1 MLAALRGAC
10 GWLASRVYSGSA
22 KRTFGRGPSGRD
34 GSRRRTAAK
43 VSLTTGLA
51 LVLALPGWSAA
62 QTDTLRRPGDADV
75 AGTACTSTLYLS
87 QLQGNPNTTLFEVNT
102 RVSPLVFDPLG
113 SGSHLYNAI
122 GFNPV
127 DNEMYAMNT
136 GGSAAL
142 NMLLRV
148 ATDGATTELGL
159 VSALPAVAYNSGTF
173 GSDGVYYVKPFGNT
187 SVVYAIDVVARTA
200 TAINLDTSFTASDM
214 GWVGGAGG
222 SLYSVSDAGRLYSIG
237 ASGTV
242 TAIGP
247 ATGGGV
253 LGAQFGAV
261 NGLFGSSNDGGLFRI
276 DLTTGARTLI
286 SGSPASGSNDG
297 ANCPN
302 APVQLAADLSVTKTS
317 PTTTYTP
324 GASVSYTIVVR
335 NEGPFAAEDVT
346 VGDPL
351 PAGISAASWTCS
363 GSGGGVCGAASGTG
377 AIDDGDV
384 VLPVNGSVTYALT
397 LQVPSGFTGPLVNT
411 ASVVPGI
418 GTFDPDSSNDSDSVT
433 HEPEGTGPTPAPACG
448 MSTIETFGSTTT
460 APTIGNP
467 GGPWG
472 PPLSGSEGSSEYTY
486 RNTWPMSEG
495 YYARTTS
502 PASSGSVEYWT
513 NAPDHTDDPAGSHGY
528 MLVIDSSDAPGVF
541 FSKTFSGL
549 VIGGRY
555 TMSAAVANIVGN
567 GALVQPDVQLR
578 VVDSVTGAVIG
589 QSSTGPLPQ
598 AASLTSP
605 MNWATPE
612 LSFDATT
619 PSVRIEL
626 VNFQANTGGGNDLAV
641 DDVGLR
647 RDCATL
653 VKALTSESGAV
664 SGTAEPGETL
674 VYTITLSNS
683 GVGAFTDYTFDE
695 HVPLGATVTGIG
707 GAGVSLGCTLPLTGS
722 NSCPVTV
729 ASVPADGSTAVS
741 VTFVIANPI
750 PSGVTSIVNS
760 VSGGHTDCGT
770 AGNTCSVT
778 TPVATSEPPDP
789 TPAPACGVEVVETF
803 GSTTTAPTIGNPGG
817 PWGPPLS
824 GTEGTTEYTYR
835 GSWQIVEGEYARV
848 VSPASGGNPTAWV
861 DAGDHTAD
869 PAGAYGYMLII
880 DSSDAPGV
888 FYSKTFVG
896 LQIGARYTMSA
907 AIANIVGAGNLI
919 LPNVQMRVVDAVT
932 GSVIGQNST
941 GPLPQAASLTSPMNW
956 ATPELS
962 FDATA
967 TSVRIEL
974 VNFQANA
981 GSGNDLAVDDVGLR
995 RDCATLVKALTSE
1008 SGAVSGAAEPGETLV
1023 YTITLSNSGVGDF
1036 TGYEFDENVPL
1047 GATVTAIGGAGVSLG
1062 CTLPLTGNASCPVT
1076 VASVPAGGSTAVSV
1090 TFVIA
1095 DPIPAGVAN
1104 IVNSVSGGDTDCG
1117 TAGNTCSVTTPV
1129 AGGSV
1134 VSLTKTVTDASGNG
1148 IAEPGETL
1156 TYQVTLTNT
1165 GASTATG
1172 YEVTDRLDPNT
1183 SFVSATDGGAHAA
1196 GVITWTDLT
1205 VPAQV
1210 GATPGTL
1217 VLTVAVTVNTPI
1229 PSGVTRI
1236 VNQAMP
1242 TGAAPPTCSAV
1253 PTPAGCAIVPT
1264 PSNVRL
1270 VKALTGETGSRPGLA
1285 EPGET
1290 LTYTITLTD
1299 LGSGGFANY
1308 AFVENVPLGATLTAV
1323 GGAGVTAA
1331 CGLPVTGP
1339 GSCPVTVASVPAGG
1353 STTVLVTFV
1362 VADPIPAGVTSIVN
1376 TVNQGDTGCAAAGNA
1391 CSVST
1396 AVAGSAPA
1404 EVVAV
1409 PVNSRLGLLLLA
1421 LAILAAACL
1430 YRNGQRLER

>member
-10 GWLASRVYSGSA
+10 AWLASRVYPGSA
-22 KRTFGRGPSGRD
+22 TRVFERGPSGRD
-34 GSRRRTAAK
+34 GSRRRLAAK

-51 LVLALPGWSAA
+51 LVTGLPGWSAA
-62 QTDTLRRPGDADV
+62 QPDGLQQRGDADV

-127 DNEMYAMNT
+127 DNQLYAMNT

-142 NMLLRV
+142 NMLLQV
-148 ATDGATTELGL
+148 ASNGATTELGL
-159 VSALPAVAYNSGTF
+159 VSGLPAVAYNSGTV

-187 SVVYAIDVVARTA
+187 NVVYAIDLVARTA
-200 TAINLDTSFTASDM
+200 TAINLSTSFTASDM

-222 SLYSVSDAGRLYSIG
+222 SLYSVSDSGQLYSIS

-276 DLTTGARTLI
+276 DLTTGARSLI

-317 PTTTYTP
+317 PTTTYAP
-324 GASVSYTIVVR
+324 GASVSYTILVR

-346 VGDPL
+346 VDDPL

-377 AIDDGDV
+377 AISDADV
-384 VLPVNGSVTYALT
+384 VLPAGGSVTYALT
-397 LQVPSGFTGPLVNT
+397 LQVPPGFTGPLVNT
-411 ASVVPGI
+411 ASVLPGI

-433 HEPEGTGPTPAPACG
+433 HEPEGTGPTPTPAPACG
-448 MSTIETFGSTTT
+448 MSAIETFGSTTT
-460 APTIGNP
+460 APTIG
-467 GGPWG
+467 
-472 PPLSGSEGSSEYTY
+472 S
-486 RNTWPMSEG
+486 
-495 YYARTTS
+495 
-502 PASSGSVEYWT
+502 
-513 NAPDHTDDPAGSHGY
+513 
-528 MLVIDSSDAPGVF
+528 
-541 FSKTFSGL
+541 
-549 VIGGRY
+549 
-555 TMSAAVANIVGN
+555 
-567 GALVQPDVQLR
+567 
-578 VVDSVTGAVIG
+578 
-589 QSSTGPLPQ
+589 
-598 AASLTSP
+598 
-605 MNWATPE
+605 
-612 LSFDATT
+612 
-619 PSVRIEL
+619 
-626 VNFQANTGGGNDLAV
+626 
-641 DDVGLR
+641 
-647 RDCATL
+647 
-653 VKALTSESGAV
+653 
-664 SGTAEPGETL
+664 
-674 VYTITLSNS
+674 
-683 GVGAFTDYTFDE
+683 
-695 HVPLGATVTGIG
+695 
-707 GAGVSLGCTLPLTGS
+707 
-722 NSCPVTV
+722 
-729 ASVPADGSTAVS
+729 
-741 VTFVIANPI
+741 
-750 PSGVTSIVNS
+750 
-760 VSGGHTDCGT
+760 
-770 AGNTCSVT
+770 
-778 TPVATSEPPDP
+778 
-789 TPAPACGVEVVETF
+789 
-803 GSTTTAPTIGNPGG
+803 PGG

-848 VSPASGGNPTAWV
+848 VSPASGGNPSAWV

-941 GPLPQAASLTSPMNW
+941 GPLPQAASLTGPLSWSN
-956 ATPELS
+956 PELS
-962 FDATA
+962 FDATT

-995 RDCATLVKALTSE
+995 RDCVTLVKALTSE
-1008 SGAVSGAAEPGETLV
+1008 SGGVTGTAEPGETLV
-1023 YTITLSNSGVGDF
+1023 YTITLSNSGVGAF
-1036 TGYEFDENVPL
+1036 TDYTFDENVPL
-1047 GATVTAIGGAGVSLG
+1047 GATLTGIGGAGVSLG

-1090 TFVIA
+1090 TFAIA
-1095 DPIPAGVAN
+1095 DPIPSGVAN
-1104 IVNSVSGGDTDCG
+1104 IVNSVSGGHTDCG
-1117 TAGNTCSVTTPV
+1117 AAGNTCSVTTPV

-1134 VSLTKTVTDASGNG
+1134 VALTKTVTDASGNG

-1156 TYQVTLTNT
+1156 TYQITLTNT
-1165 GASTATG
+1165 GSSAATG
-1172 YEVTDRLDPNT
+1172 YDVTDQLDPNT
-1183 SFVSATDGGAHAA
+1183 SFVSATNGGAHAA
-1196 GVITWTDLT
+1196 GIITWTGLT

-1242 TGAAPPTCSAV
+1242 TGTAPPTCSAT

-1270 VKALTGETGSRPGLA
+1270 VKVLSGENGDRPGLA

-1299 LGSGGFANY
+1299 LGGGGFPNY

-1323 GGAGVTAA
+1323 SGAGVTAG
-1331 CGLPVTGP
+1331 CGLPVTGA

-1362 VADPIPAGVTSIVN
+1362 VSDPIPAGVTSIVN
-1376 TVNQGDTGCAAAGNA
+1376 TVNQGDTGCAEAGNA

-1396 AVAGSAPA
+1396 AIAGGAPPD
-1404 EVVAV
+1404 VVPV

-1421 LAILAAACL
+1421 LAILAVAGL
-1430 YRNGQRLER
+1430 YRNGQRFER

>member
-10 GWLASRVYSGSA
+10 AWLASRVYPGSA
-22 KRTFGRGPSGRD
+22 TRVFERGPSGRD
-34 GSRRRTAAK
+34 GSRRRLAAK

-51 LVLALPGWSAA
+51 LVIGLPGWSAA
-62 QTDTLRRPGDADV
+62 QPDGLQQRGDADV

-127 DNEMYAMNT
+127 DNQLYAMNT

-142 NMLLRV
+142 NMLLQV
-148 ATDGATTELGL
+148 ASNGATTELGL
-159 VSALPAVAYNSGTF
+159 VSGLPAVAYNSGTV

-187 SVVYAIDVVARTA
+187 NVVYAIDLVARTA
-200 TAINLDTSFTASDM
+200 TAISLSTSFTASDM

-222 SLYSVSDAGRLYSIG
+222 SLYSVSDSGQLYSIS

-276 DLTTGARTLI
+276 DLTTGARSLI

-317 PTTTYTP
+317 PTTTYAP
-324 GASVSYTIVVR
+324 GASVSYTILVR

-346 VGDPL
+346 VDDPL

-363 GSGGGVCGAASGTG
+363 GSGGGVCGVASGTG
-377 AIDDGDV
+377 AISDADV
-384 VLPVNGSVTYALT
+384 VLPAGGSVTYALT
-397 LQVPSGFTGPLVNT
+397 LQVPPGFTGPLVNT
-411 ASVVPGI
+411 ASVLPGI

-433 HEPEGTGPTPAPACG
+433 HEPEGTGPTPTPAPACG
-448 MSTIETFGSTTT
+448 MSAIETFGSTTT
-460 APTIGNP
+460 APTIG
-467 GGPWG
+467 
-472 PPLSGSEGSSEYTY
+472 S
-486 RNTWPMSEG
+486 
-495 YYARTTS
+495 
-502 PASSGSVEYWT
+502 
-513 NAPDHTDDPAGSHGY
+513 
-528 MLVIDSSDAPGVF
+528 
-541 FSKTFSGL
+541 
-549 VIGGRY
+549 
-555 TMSAAVANIVGN
+555 
-567 GALVQPDVQLR
+567 
-578 VVDSVTGAVIG
+578 
-589 QSSTGPLPQ
+589 
-598 AASLTSP
+598 
-605 MNWATPE
+605 
-612 LSFDATT
+612 
-619 PSVRIEL
+619 
-626 VNFQANTGGGNDLAV
+626 
-641 DDVGLR
+641 
-647 RDCATL
+647 
-653 VKALTSESGAV
+653 
-664 SGTAEPGETL
+664 
-674 VYTITLSNS
+674 
-683 GVGAFTDYTFDE
+683 
-695 HVPLGATVTGIG
+695 
-707 GAGVSLGCTLPLTGS
+707 
-722 NSCPVTV
+722 
-729 ASVPADGSTAVS
+729 
-741 VTFVIANPI
+741 
-750 PSGVTSIVNS
+750 
-760 VSGGHTDCGT
+760 
-770 AGNTCSVT
+770 
-778 TPVATSEPPDP
+778 
-789 TPAPACGVEVVETF
+789 
-803 GSTTTAPTIGNPGG
+803 PGG

-848 VSPASGGNPTAWV
+848 VSPASGGNPSAWV

-941 GPLPQAASLTSPMNW
+941 GPLPQAASLTGPLSWSN
-956 ATPELS
+956 PELS
-962 FDATA
+962 FDATT

-995 RDCATLVKALTSE
+995 RDCVTLVKALTSE
-1008 SGAVSGAAEPGETLV
+1008 SGGVTGTAEPGETLV
-1023 YTITLSNSGVGDF
+1023 YTITLSNSGVGAF
-1036 TGYEFDENVPL
+1036 TDYTFDENVPL
-1047 GATVTAIGGAGVSLG
+1047 GATLTGIGGAGVSLG

-1090 TFVIA
+1090 TFAIA
-1095 DPIPAGVAN
+1095 DPIPSGVAN
-1104 IVNSVSGGDTDCG
+1104 IVNSVSGGHTDCG
-1117 TAGNTCSVTTPV
+1117 AAGNVCSVTTPV

-1134 VSLTKTVTDASGNG
+1134 VALTKTVTDASGNG

-1156 TYQVTLTNT
+1156 TYQITLTNT
-1165 GASTATG
+1165 GSSAATG
-1172 YEVTDRLDPNT
+1172 YDVTDQLDPNS
-1183 SFVSATDGGAHAA
+1183 SFVSATNGGAHAA
-1196 GVITWTDLT
+1196 GIITWTGLT

-1242 TGAAPPTCSAV
+1242 TGTAPPTCSAT

-1270 VKALTGETGSRPGLA
+1270 VKVLSGENGDRPGLA

-1299 LGSGGFANY
+1299 LGGGGFPNY

-1323 GGAGVTAA
+1323 SGAGVTTG
-1331 CGLPVTGP
+1331 CGLPVTGA

-1353 STTVLVTFV
+1353 STTILVTFV
-1362 VADPIPAGVTSIVN
+1362 VSDPIPAGVTSIVN
-1376 TVNQGDTGCAAAGNA
+1376 TVNQGDTGCAEAGNA

-1396 AVAGSAPA
+1396 AIAGGAPPD
-1404 EVVAV
+1404 VVPV

-1421 LAILAAACL
+1421 LAILAVAGL
-1430 YRNGQRLER
+1430 YRNGQRFER

>member
-1 MLAALRGAC
+1 M
-10 GWLASRVYSGSA
+10 
-22 KRTFGRGPSGRD
+22 
-34 GSRRRTAAK
+34 
-43 VSLTTGLA
+43 SLTTGLA
-51 LVLALPGWSAA
+51 LVIGLPGWSAA
-62 QTDTLRRPGDADV
+62 QPDGLQQRGDADV

-127 DNEMYAMNT
+127 DNQLYAMNT

-142 NMLLRV
+142 NMLLQV
-148 ATDGATTELGL
+148 ASNGATTELGL
-159 VSALPAVAYNSGTF
+159 VSGLPAVAYNSGTV

-187 SVVYAIDVVARTA
+187 NVVYAIDLVARTA
-200 TAINLDTSFTASDM
+200 TAISLSTSFTASDM

-222 SLYSVSDAGRLYSIG
+222 SLYSVSDSGQLYSIS

-276 DLTTGARTLI
+276 DLTTGARSLI

-317 PTTTYTP
+317 PTTTYAP
-324 GASVSYTIVVR
+324 GASVSYTILVR

-346 VGDPL
+346 VDDPL

-377 AIDDGDV
+377 AISDADV
-384 VLPVNGSVTYALT
+384 ILPAGGSVTYALT
-397 LQVPSGFTGPLVNT
+397 LQVPPGFTGPLVNT
-411 ASVVPGI
+411 ASVLPGI

-433 HEPEGTGPTPAPACG
+433 HEPEGTGPTPTPACG

-460 APTIGNP
+460 APTIG
-467 GGPWG
+467 
-472 PPLSGSEGSSEYTY
+472 S
-486 RNTWPMSEG
+486 
-495 YYARTTS
+495 
-502 PASSGSVEYWT
+502 
-513 NAPDHTDDPAGSHGY
+513 
-528 MLVIDSSDAPGVF
+528 
-541 FSKTFSGL
+541 
-549 VIGGRY
+549 
-555 TMSAAVANIVGN
+555 
-567 GALVQPDVQLR
+567 
-578 VVDSVTGAVIG
+578 
-589 QSSTGPLPQ
+589 
-598 AASLTSP
+598 
-605 MNWATPE
+605 
-612 LSFDATT
+612 
-619 PSVRIEL
+619 
-626 VNFQANTGGGNDLAV
+626 
-641 DDVGLR
+641 
-647 RDCATL
+647 
-653 VKALTSESGAV
+653 
-664 SGTAEPGETL
+664 
-674 VYTITLSNS
+674 
-683 GVGAFTDYTFDE
+683 
-695 HVPLGATVTGIG
+695 
-707 GAGVSLGCTLPLTGS
+707 
-722 NSCPVTV
+722 
-729 ASVPADGSTAVS
+729 
-741 VTFVIANPI
+741 
-750 PSGVTSIVNS
+750 
-760 VSGGHTDCGT
+760 
-770 AGNTCSVT
+770 
-778 TPVATSEPPDP
+778 
-789 TPAPACGVEVVETF
+789 
-803 GSTTTAPTIGNPGG
+803 PGG

-848 VSPASGGNPTAWV
+848 VSPASGGNPSAWV
-861 DAGDHTAD
+861 DAGDHTTD

-941 GPLPQAASLTSPMNW
+941 GPLPQAASLTGPLSWSN
-956 ATPELS
+956 PELS
-962 FDATA
+962 FDATT

-995 RDCATLVKALTSE
+995 RDCVTLVKALTSE
-1008 SGAVSGAAEPGETLV
+1008 SGGVTGTAEPGETLV
-1023 YTITLSNSGVGDF
+1023 YTITLSNSGVGAF
-1036 TGYEFDENVPL
+1036 TDYTFDENVPL
-1047 GATVTAIGGAGVSLG
+1047 GATLTAIGGAGVSLG

-1090 TFVIA
+1090 TFAIADPIPSGVANIVNSVSGGHTDCGAAGNTCSVTTPVATPEPPDPTPAPACGMSTIETFGSTTTAPTIGSPGGPWGPPLSGTEGTTEYTYRGSWQIVEGEYARVVSPASGGNPSAWVDAGDHTTDPAGAYGYMLIIDSSDAPGVFYSKTFVGLQIGARYTMSAAIANIVGAGNLILPNVQMRVVDAVTGSVIGQNSTGPLPQAASLTGPLSWSNPELSFDATTTSVRIELVNFQANAGSGNDLAVDDVGLRRDCVTLVKALTSESGGVTGTAEPGETLVYTITLSNSGVGAFTDYTFDENVPLGATLTGIGGAGVSLGCTLPLTGNASCPVTVASVPAGGSTAVSVTFAIA

-1104 IVNSVSGGDTDCG
+1104 IVNSVSGGHTDCG
-1117 TAGNTCSVTTPV
+1117 AAGNVCSVTTPV

-1134 VSLTKTVTDASGNG
+1134 VALTKTVTDASGNG

-1156 TYQVTLTNT
+1156 TYQITLTNT
-1165 GASTATG
+1165 GSSAATG
-1172 YEVTDRLDPNT
+1172 YDVTDQLDPNT
-1183 SFVSATDGGAHAA
+1183 SFVSATNGGAHAA
-1196 GVITWTDLT
+1196 GIITWTGLT

-1242 TGAAPPTCSAV
+1242 TGTAPPTCSAT

-1270 VKALTGETGSRPGLA
+1270 VKVLSGENGDRPGLA

-1299 LGSGGFANY
+1299 LGGGGFPNY

-1323 GGAGVTAA
+1323 SGAGVTAG
-1331 CGLPVTGP
+1331 CGLPVTGA

-1362 VADPIPAGVTSIVN
+1362 VSDPIPAGVTSIVN
-1376 TVNQGDTGCAAAGNA
+1376 TVNQGDTGCAEAGNA

-1396 AVAGSAPA
+1396 AIAGGAPPD
-1404 EVVAV
+1404 VVPV

-1421 LAILAAACL
+1421 LAILAVAGL
-1430 YRNGQRLER
+1430 YRNGQRFER

>member
-10 GWLASRVYSGSA
+10 AWLASRVYPGSA
-22 KRTFGRGPSGRD
+22 PRVFERGPSGRD
-34 GSRRRTAAK
+34 GSRRRLAAK

-51 LVLALPGWSAA
+51 LVIGLPGWSAA
-62 QTDTLRRPGDADV
+62 QPDGLQQRGDADV

-127 DNEMYAMNT
+127 DNQLYAMNT

-142 NMLLRV
+142 NMLLQV
-148 ATDGATTELGL
+148 ASNGATTELGL
-159 VSALPAVAYNSGTF
+159 VSGLPAVAYNSGTV

-187 SVVYAIDVVARTA
+187 NVVYAIDLVARTA
-200 TAINLDTSFTASDM
+200 TAISLSTSFTASDM

-222 SLYSVSDAGRLYSIG
+222 SLYSVSDSGQLYSIS

-276 DLTTGARTLI
+276 DLTTGARSLI

-317 PTTTYTP
+317 PTTTYAP
-324 GASVSYTIVVR
+324 GASVSYTILVR

-346 VGDPL
+346 VDDPL

-363 GSGGGVCGAASGTG
+363 GSGGGVCGVASGTG
-377 AIDDGDV
+377 AISDADV
-384 VLPVNGSVTYALT
+384 VLPAGGSVTYALT
-397 LQVPSGFTGPLVNT
+397 LQVPPGFTGPLVNT
-411 ASVVPGI
+411 ASVLPGI

-433 HEPEGTGPTPAPACG
+433 HEPEGTGPTPTPAPACG
-448 MSTIETFGSTTT
+448 MSAIETFGSTTT
-460 APTIGNP
+460 APTIG
-467 GGPWG
+467 
-472 PPLSGSEGSSEYTY
+472 S
-486 RNTWPMSEG
+486 
-495 YYARTTS
+495 
-502 PASSGSVEYWT
+502 
-513 NAPDHTDDPAGSHGY
+513 
-528 MLVIDSSDAPGVF
+528 
-541 FSKTFSGL
+541 
-549 VIGGRY
+549 
-555 TMSAAVANIVGN
+555 
-567 GALVQPDVQLR
+567 
-578 VVDSVTGAVIG
+578 
-589 QSSTGPLPQ
+589 
-598 AASLTSP
+598 
-605 MNWATPE
+605 
-612 LSFDATT
+612 
-619 PSVRIEL
+619 
-626 VNFQANTGGGNDLAV
+626 
-641 DDVGLR
+641 
-647 RDCATL
+647 
-653 VKALTSESGAV
+653 
-664 SGTAEPGETL
+664 
-674 VYTITLSNS
+674 
-683 GVGAFTDYTFDE
+683 
-695 HVPLGATVTGIG
+695 
-707 GAGVSLGCTLPLTGS
+707 
-722 NSCPVTV
+722 
-729 ASVPADGSTAVS
+729 
-741 VTFVIANPI
+741 
-750 PSGVTSIVNS
+750 
-760 VSGGHTDCGT
+760 
-770 AGNTCSVT
+770 
-778 TPVATSEPPDP
+778 
-789 TPAPACGVEVVETF
+789 
-803 GSTTTAPTIGNPGG
+803 PGG

-848 VSPASGGNPTAWV
+848 VSPASGGNPSAWV

-941 GPLPQAASLTSPMNW
+941 GPLPQAASLTGPLSWSN
-956 ATPELS
+956 PELS
-962 FDATA
+962 FDATT

-995 RDCATLVKALTSE
+995 RDCVTLVKALTSE
-1008 SGAVSGAAEPGETLV
+1008 SGGVTGTAEPGETLV
-1023 YTITLSNSGVGDF
+1023 YTITLSNSGGGAF
-1036 TGYEFDENVPL
+1036 TDYTFDENVPL
-1047 GATVTAIGGAGVSLG
+1047 GATLTAIGGAGVSLG

-1090 TFVIA
+1090 TFAIA
-1095 DPIPAGVAN
+1095 DPIPSGVAN
-1104 IVNSVSGGDTDCG
+1104 IVNSVSGGHTDCG
-1117 TAGNTCSVTTPV
+1117 AAGNTCSVTTPV

-1134 VSLTKTVTDASGNG
+1134 VALTKTVTDASGNG

-1156 TYQVTLTNT
+1156 TYQITLTNT
-1165 GASTATG
+1165 GSSAATG
-1172 YEVTDRLDPNT
+1172 YDVTDQLDPNT
-1183 SFVSATDGGAHAA
+1183 SFVSATNGGAHAA
-1196 GVITWTDLT
+1196 GVITWTGLT

-1242 TGAAPPTCSAV
+1242 TGTAPPTCSAT

-1270 VKALTGETGSRPGLA
+1270 VKVLSGENGDRPGLA

-1299 LGSGGFANY
+1299 LGGGGFPNY

-1323 GGAGVTAA
+1323 SGAGVTAG
-1331 CGLPVTGP
+1331 CGLPVTGA

-1362 VADPIPAGVTSIVN
+1362 VSDPIPAGVTSIVN
-1376 TVNQGDTGCAAAGNA
+1376 TVNQGDTGCAEAGNA

-1396 AVAGSAPA
+1396 AIAGGAPPD
-1404 EVVAV
+1404 VVPV

-1421 LAILAAACL
+1421 LAILAVAGL
-1430 YRNGQRLER
+1430 YRNGQRFER